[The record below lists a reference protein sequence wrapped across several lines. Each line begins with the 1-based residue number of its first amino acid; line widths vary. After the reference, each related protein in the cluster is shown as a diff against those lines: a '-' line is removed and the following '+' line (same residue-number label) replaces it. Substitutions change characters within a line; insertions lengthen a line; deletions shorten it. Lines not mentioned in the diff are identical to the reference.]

1 MSDETPETSEGTLS
15 FLLIM
20 NLADHSIAAFLT
32 VEAQLK
38 DIVQNLYNLI
48 VQSYDHRGNQTQ
60 EAMKREVY
68 DYYLENYLVVNDLK
82 LTLFQPVTH
91 SELGETISNSALDP
105 RGHPSRHHKLRRKLQ
120 EP

>member
-1 MSDETPETSEGTLS
+1 MSDESIETSESTLS
-15 FLLIM
+15 FLDIE
-20 NLADHSIAAFLT
+20 LANISTAAFLT

-68 DYYLENYLVVNDLK
+68 D
-82 LTLFQPVTH
+82 H
-91 SELGETISNSALDP
+91 
-105 RGHPSRHHKLRRKLQ
+105 
-120 EP
+120 